1 MWKCPSCAILENT
14 WPVFAIHASC
24 KCCVGSRTNHDGSW
38 GHLHNKGGVP
48 STSHL
53 HPPQQHPTTHKGYH
67 GNHSKV
73 GGITILDIDSP
84 AVSEQSKTHLL
95 PKKKK
100 KRMPHGLSCPFP
112 PTGEH
117 LDTMAPSLARTRP
130 APTLL
135 SLPEDC
141 PSG

>member
-1 MWKCPSCAILENT
+1 MCGNVLVVRFWKTLGQCLLYMLPVNAVWEAEQTMMGVGDTSTTKEVCPAPPTCILR
-14 WPVFAIHASC
+14 S
-24 KCCVGSRTNHDGSW
+24 
-38 GHLHNKGGVP
+38 
-48 STSHL
+48 STQ
-53 HPPQQHPTTHKGYH
+53 PPT
-67 GNHSKV
+67 KV
-73 GGITILDIDSP
+73 TMGITVRLGES
-84 AVSEQSKTHLL
+84 QSWTLIPLQSVNKVK
-95 PKKKK
+95 PICFQKKK